1 MLGHGIESDA
11 GDHRVGPGKRL
22 VESRVV
28 HVVRITEH
36 HPGNGIIVGVLI
48 GELINAPG
56 LEATEDI
63 LRTVGLVLPVIDDR
77 FTVDQQPV
85 TVVSTRRKIE
95 VRIGGG
101 FIIERIAIRIV
112 VIDNTRY
119 GRSRVFGIDPHDN
132 GRMYGSAGKIFR
144 VEILDPGPRHSACF
158 IGIECGEIGLPARG
172 VVQRSVFPAHLP
184 HPLGHGTTLERIDH
198 PATATRDDRVG
209 VGTTND
215 YLALGERQQAVVL
228 EQHHTRACYLE
239 GHTVRIGITLADP
252 LVLLRTVEKTEGEK
266 RLENVLYL
274 RIDERLIDNAIL
286 DERHD
291 FGTVHHPTA
300 GHLDVEAV
308 EHGPE
313 RRVSPS
319 PIRHQNPFESPTV
332 TQYIDVEIAVLRGV
346 NAIDEM
352 VAAHQGADPGPADSL
367 FERRQINFM

>member
-1 MLGHGIESDA
+1 MKGSLPPGDTLAGDDLGDGLSALLTGIPRHDYRRHAVQPRSHIHAAAGVQHDDNIGIAAKQRIDEVFLSFGQGEGTIAALMLGHGIESDA

-63 LRTVGLVLPVIDDR
+63 LRTVGLVLPVIDDW

-132 GRMYGSAGKIFR
+132 GRMYGSARKD
-144 VEILDPGPRHSACF
+144 LS
-158 IGIECGEIGLPARG
+158 
-172 VVQRSVFPAHLP
+172 S
-184 HPLGHGTTLERIDH
+184 
-198 PATATRDDRVG
+198 
-209 VGTTND
+209 
-215 YLALGERQQAVVL
+215 
-228 EQHHTRACYLE
+228 
-239 GHTVRIGITLADP
+239 
-252 LVLLRTVEKTEGEK
+252 
-266 RLENVLYL
+266 
-274 RIDERLIDNAIL
+274 
-286 DERHD
+286 
-291 FGTVHHPTA
+291 
-300 GHLDVEAV
+300 
-308 EHGPE
+308 
-313 RRVSPS
+313 
-319 PIRHQNPFESPTV
+319 
-332 TQYIDVEIAVLRGV
+332 
-346 NAIDEM
+346 
-352 VAAHQGADPGPADSL
+352 
-367 FERRQINFM
+367 